1 MDLFMKFKS
10 DETPA
15 NERQKILRRIKR
27 LNLEQDFIDFDHL
40 DKIDDEKDN
49 WLKIAAVILKGIKS
63 NTLRNLSD
71 RVKFYYED
79 QAAQSMATE
88 VPSPSPLP
96 TNNVPELSRQRTRS
110 KLMKRINSSSNNK
123 VGSKGTS
130 VCTDIEGGG
139 IIRNYDIPKTA
150 SRHSTSHCCTP

>member
-49 WLKIAAVILKGIKS
+49 WLKIAAVILKGMKS

-79 QAAQSMATE
+79 
-88 VPSPSPLP
+88 
-96 TNNVPELSRQRTRS
+96 
-110 KLMKRINSSSNNK
+110 
-123 VGSKGTS
+123 
-130 VCTDIEGGG
+130 
-139 IIRNYDIPKTA
+139 
-150 SRHSTSHCCTP
+150 